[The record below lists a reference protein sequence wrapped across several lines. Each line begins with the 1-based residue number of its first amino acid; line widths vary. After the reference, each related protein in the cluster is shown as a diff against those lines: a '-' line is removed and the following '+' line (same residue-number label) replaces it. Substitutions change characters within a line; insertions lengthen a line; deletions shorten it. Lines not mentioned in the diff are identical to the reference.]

1 MMKCEKT
8 PFEIFI
14 QKAENLENKNTFIK
28 NVLNKIGHYLDKDFT
43 TIYSFNYQSNTA
55 LFSKLIYDFIYICE
69 LNKKRIEKELA
80 IKLIYNIIKNK
91 DEININYENF
101 INSIVQVIISDEY
114 IKNEHIFINKLI
126 NTDLKLCLTEDQY
139 NIIKKYKEKLEM
151 NIISLF
157 NILICFFK
165 DSSEKDLLRYMM
177 ENLKEKYGIKLI
189 VFVPIFDLIDI
200 KKEDYIKYINQL
212 LELNYE
218 SIVEVKIL
226 VFENYHFQLRIPTI
240 DELITY
246 INEDS
251 QINDIKEVKKYSNNN
266 TLKKV
271 KNQFLSNGNYDRND
285 VKINKTTKVSFGYN
299 FDINKLDPQWK
310 HILKM
315 MKEINDES
323 NHIKEGMNNLK
334 DGMNNLKDGINELKN
349 ENKKFDE
356 EIKNIKT
363 NQKKLEEKLDI
374 LKPGT
379 LNLKPKERPFRTKLK
394 KNNIRSLY
402 KAILDIFINIFG
414 LNLND
419 KYYIKIK
426 NIIYELNNLP
436 QTKKVNELKN
446 LLFKVYS
453 GIQEVNYLM
462 HLDQDELSYSLN
474 KMDEIIDN
482 PIIKNLSL
490 NEAIKSIYGD
500 ILSPFK
506 ISQIIEN
513 VKLSKEKLKELLH

>member
-1 MMKCEKT
+1 
-8 PFEIFI
+8 
-14 QKAENLENKNTFIK
+14 
-28 NVLNKIGHYLDKDFT
+28 
-43 TIYSFNYQSNTA
+43 
-55 LFSKLIYDFIYICE
+55 
-69 LNKKRIEKELA
+69 
-80 IKLIYNIIKNK
+80 
-91 DEININYENF
+91 
-101 INSIVQVIISDEY
+101 
-114 IKNEHIFINKLI
+114 
-126 NTDLKLCLTEDQY
+126 
-139 NIIKKYKEKLEM
+139 
-151 NIISLF
+151 
-157 NILICFFK
+157 
-165 DSSEKDLLRYMM
+165 
-177 ENLKEKYGIKLI
+177 
-189 VFVPIFDLIDI
+189 
-200 KKEDYIKYINQL
+200 
-212 LELNYE
+212 
-218 SIVEVKIL
+218 
-226 VFENYHFQLRIPTI
+226 
-240 DELITY
+240 
-246 INEDS
+246 
-251 QINDIKEVKKYSNNN
+251 
-266 TLKKV
+266 
-271 KNQFLSNGNYDRND
+271 
-285 VKINKTTKVSFGYN
+285 
-299 FDINKLDPQWK
+299 
-310 HILKM
+310 

-323 NHIKEGMNNLK
+323 NHIKEGMTDLEDRMTDLK
-334 DGMNNLKDGINELKN
+334 IGMNNLKDGINELKN

-363 NQKKLEEKLDI
+363 NQKKLEEKLII

-490 NEAIKSIYGD
+490 NEAIKSIYDD

-513 VKLSKEKLKELLH
+513 VKLSKEKLKELLL

>member
-1 MMKCEKT
+1 M
-8 PFEIFI
+8 
-14 QKAENLENKNTFIK
+14 
-28 NVLNKIGHYLDKDFT
+28 
-43 TIYSFNYQSNTA
+43 
-55 LFSKLIYDFIYICE
+55 
-69 LNKKRIEKELA
+69 
-80 IKLIYNIIKNK
+80 
-91 DEININYENF
+91 
-101 INSIVQVIISDEY
+101 
-114 IKNEHIFINKLI
+114 
-126 NTDLKLCLTEDQY
+126 
-139 NIIKKYKEKLEM
+139 
-151 NIISLF
+151 
-157 NILICFFK
+157 
-165 DSSEKDLLRYMM
+165 
-177 ENLKEKYGIKLI
+177 
-189 VFVPIFDLIDI
+189 
-200 KKEDYIKYINQL
+200 
-212 LELNYE
+212 
-218 SIVEVKIL
+218 KIL
-226 VFENYHFQLRIPTI
+226 TFENHHFQLRIPTI

-271 KNQFLSNGNYDRND
+271 KNQILSNGNYDRND

-299 FDINKLDPQWK
+299 FDINKLDPKWK

-323 NHIKEGMNNLK
+323 NHIKEGMTDLEDRMTDLK
-334 DGMNNLKDGINELKN
+334 IGMNNLKDGINELKN
-349 ENKKFDE
+349 ENKKFDKK
-356 EIKNIKT
+356 IKNIKT
-363 NQKKLEEKLDI
+363 NQKKLEEKLNI

-379 LNLKPKERPFRTKLK
+379 LNLKPKESPFRTKLK

-402 KAILDIFINIFG
+402 NAILDIFINIFG
-414 LNLND
+414 FNLND
-419 KYYIKIK
+419 KYHIKIN

-446 LLFKVYS
+446 LLFKVYY

-490 NEAIKSIYGD
+490 NEDIKSIYDD

-513 VKLSKEKLKELLH
+513 VKLSKEKLKELLL